1 VTALLLSITG
11 YYLAYLAL
19 ALAVLGL
26 LWIGRDVT
34 PLIAVV
40 MTVFF
45 LVAIAIPAL
54 ALIAFIM
61 ASIVVTL
68 GPIPRGL
75 GSFEATGIAMLT
87 LLGVPLEAAV
97 AGILLLRGLTLWI
110 PLVPGLVLTRHDM
123 VRRPRPRRD

>member
-1 VTALLLSITG
+1 
-11 YYLAYLAL
+11 
-19 ALAVLGL
+19 
-26 LWIGRDVT
+26 
-34 PLIAVV
+34 
-40 MTVFF
+40 
-45 LVAIAIPAL
+45 
-54 ALIAFIM
+54 M

-68 GPIPRGL
+68 GPIPLGL

-110 PLVPGLVLTRHDM
+110 PLVPGLVLTRHYM